1 MQNLYKLW
9 TNRNRVCLKEV
20 NQPTSE
26 ALEDRISSFAAL
38 RHRNFRV
45 FLAGQFVS
53 LSGTWIQSIAQ
64 SWLLYRLTKSEL
76 ILGLASFATHLPV
89 LLLGLAGGLAAD
101 RFDRRRVVLIT
112 QTLFLVQASVLAV
125 LTLTGVVQVWHV
137 LVLATF
143 FGIVNAFD
151 VPARQSLLIHMADR
165 KDLLSAVALN
175 SAAFNTARAVGPS
188 LGGIVV
194 AAVGEG
200 LCFAIN
206 AASFLC
212 VLISLSM
219 LRLPRIERT
228 STGSPLDHLRD
239 VLRYSWGHH
248 EIRAVLALCGAVTI
262 SIAPMIVLGPFFA
275 DQIFNV
281 GSTGLGF
288 LMAAF
293 GVGAV
298 LGTLTLAHG
307 GVATASLP
315 KVAMHNAFGLGLTLI
330 GMALTPNFA
339 AGMVIMLLS
348 GFAVFRQ
355 NAAANTFIQQTV
367 EEEFRGRVVS
377 LYSMMAVGMMPIG
390 SLAVGLLAHR
400 AGARVTVAA
409 GGAVALLAATQF
421 FLLKKDRV

>member
-1 MQNLYKLW
+1 MSTPFINPA
-9 TNRNRVCLKEV
+9 KE
-20 NQPTSE
+20 
-26 ALEDRISSFAAL
+26 RISSFAAL
-38 RHRNFRV
+38 KHRNFRV
-45 FLAGQFVS
+45 FLTGQFVS
-53 LSGTWIQSIAQ
+53 LTGTWVQSIAQ

-76 ILGLASFATHLPV
+76 ILGLASFATHLPM
-89 LLLGLAGGLAAD
+89 LLLGLAGGVAAD
-101 RFDRRRVVLIT
+101 RFDRRKVVLVT
-112 QTLFLVQASVLAV
+112 QTLFLVQATVMAA

-137 LVLATF
+137 LVLAIF

-175 SAAFNTARAVGPS
+175 SAAFNSARAVGPS
-188 LGGIVV
+188 LGGIAV

-206 AASFLC
+206 AVSFLC

-219 LRLPRIERT
+219 LRLPLIERS
-228 STGSPLDHLRD
+228 STGDPMDHLRSG
-239 VLRYSWGHH
+239 LRYAWGHH
-248 EIRAVLALCGAVTI
+248 EIKAVLALCGAVTM

-275 DQIFNV
+275 DQIFHV
-281 GSTGLGF
+281 GSKGLGF

-315 KVAMHNAFGLGLTLI
+315 RVAMHNSFGLGLALI
-330 GMALTPNFA
+330 AMAFAPNFT
-339 AGMVIMLLS
+339 AGLIIMLVS

-367 EEEFRGRVVS
+367 EEEFRGRVLS
-377 LYSMMAVGMMPIG
+377 LYSIMAVGMMPVG
-390 SLAVGLLAHR
+390 SLAAGLLAHQ
-400 AGARVTVAA
+400 AGARVTVGV
-409 GGAVALLAATQF
+409 GGVVVLLAATRF
-421 FLLKKDRV
+421 FLSEKNKTPADSPCIRPTL

>member
-1 MQNLYKLW
+1 MHTPPIEPSQ
-9 TNRNRVCLKEV
+9 R
-20 NQPTSE
+20 
-26 ALEDRISSFAAL
+26 RISSFAAL
-38 RHRNFRV
+38 KHRNFRV
-45 FLAGQFVS
+45 FLTGQFVS
-53 LSGTWIQSIAQ
+53 LSGTWVQSIAQ

-89 LLLGLAGGLAAD
+89 LLLGLAGGVAAD
-101 RFDRRRVVLIT
+101 RFDRRKVVLIT
-112 QTLFLVQASVLAV
+112 QTLFLAQASVLAA
-125 LTLTGVVQVWHV
+125 LTLTGLVQVWHV
-137 LVLATF
+137 LVLAAF

-188 LGGIVV
+188 LGGVVV

-206 AASFLC
+206 AASFLG

-219 LRLPRIERT
+219 LRLPLIERS
-228 STGSPLDHLRD
+228 STGAPFDHLRD
-239 VLRYSWGHH
+239 GLHYAWGHH
-248 EIRAVLALCGAVTI
+248 EIRAMLALCGMVTM

-275 DQIFNV
+275 DQIFHA
-281 GSTGLGF
+281 GSKGLGF

-298 LGTLTLAHG
+298 LGTLTLAQG
-307 GVATASLP
+307 GPATATLP
-315 KVAMHNAFGLGLTLI
+315 TSAMHNAFGLGAALI
-330 GMALTPNFA
+330 GMAFAPNFA
-339 AGMVIMLLS
+339 TGMVIMLLS

-367 EEEFRGRVVS
+367 AEDYRGRVVS

-390 SLAVGLLAHR
+390 SLAAGLFAHK
-400 AGARVTVAA
+400 AGARMTVGVGGVVVILAAA
-409 GGAVALLAATQF
+409 GYFSQRTN
-421 FLLKKDRV
+421 K